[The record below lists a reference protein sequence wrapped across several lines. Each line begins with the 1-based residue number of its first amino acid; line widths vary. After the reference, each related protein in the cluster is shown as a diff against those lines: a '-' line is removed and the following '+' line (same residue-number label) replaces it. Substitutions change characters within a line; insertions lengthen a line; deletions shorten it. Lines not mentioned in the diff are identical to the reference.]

1 MPDFVKSPEGLSAL
15 RVKTIKKQ
23 PASSTLA
30 IFDEAKMAKENTKLS
45 RLNKNIPFGQKGI
58 SSQSSFNV
66 FHGLFSEGN
75 PFVINFLVQLNGG
88 MKTFPSHG
96 SGPLQHGVDIDEFSA
111 IPV

>member
-1 MPDFVKSPEGLSAL
+1 ME
-15 RVKTIKKQ
+15 
-23 PASSTLA
+23 
-30 IFDEAKMAKENTKLS
+30 KENTKLS
-45 RLNKNIPFGQKGI
+45 RLNKNIPFRQKGI

-66 FHGLFSEGN
+66 FHDLFSKGN

-88 MKTFPSHG
+88 MKAFPSHG